1 MNETRRETSMPGGPV
16 GAVTTFAALA
26 RADKL
31 AAAGDWDAAGRQVID
46 HLRRNPDEP
55 QGLAKLGE
63 IATHL
68 GALGQAEH
76 FLRKAIARG
85 LASADVRRNLAS
97 VLNQQERPEEA
108 DRLFA
113 PLESEIDDPAV
124 PALRAMIR
132 AKLGRHAAAR
142 AIHDRLT
149 QRYPHRPPYWTPPG
163 PSHPRRARATRP
175 APPHP

>member
-55 QGLAKLGE
+55 PGLAKLGE

-68 GALGQAEH
+68 GALRQAEPFPRPAH
-76 FLRKAIARG
+76 ARG
-85 LASADVRRNLAS
+85 PASPDQS
-97 VLNQQERPEEA
+97 EERPGG
-108 DRLFA
+108 
-113 PLESEIDDPAV
+113 
-124 PALRAMIR
+124 
-132 AKLGRHAAAR
+132 KGRVR
-142 AIHDRLT
+142 T
-149 QRYPHRPPYWTPPG
+149 WSTK
-163 PSHPRRARATRP
+163 
-175 APPHP
+175 

>member
-1 MNETRRETSMPGGPV
+1 MRIRDWRSDICSSYLGPV
-16 GAVTTFAALA
+16 GAVSTFAALA

-31 AAAGDWDAAGRQVID
+31 AAAGDGDAAGRQVID

-113 PLESEIDDPAV
+113 TLESEIDDPAV
-124 PALRAMIR
+124 RSEEHTSELQSLMR
-132 AKLGRHAAAR
+132 
-142 AIHDRLT
+142 
-149 QRYPHRPPYWTPPG
+149 
-163 PSHPRRARATRP
+163 
-175 APPHP
+175 

>member
-85 LASADVRRNLAS
+85 LASAAVRRNHAS
-97 VLNQQERPEEA
+97 LLNPPWRPEEA
-108 DRLFA
+108 DR
-113 PLESEIDDPAV
+113 PD
-124 PALRAMIR
+124 
-132 AKLGRHAAAR
+132 AR
-142 AIHDRLT
+142 REGKEMV
-149 QRYPHRPPYWTPPG
+149 R
-163 PSHPRRARATRP
+163 
-175 APPHP
+175 